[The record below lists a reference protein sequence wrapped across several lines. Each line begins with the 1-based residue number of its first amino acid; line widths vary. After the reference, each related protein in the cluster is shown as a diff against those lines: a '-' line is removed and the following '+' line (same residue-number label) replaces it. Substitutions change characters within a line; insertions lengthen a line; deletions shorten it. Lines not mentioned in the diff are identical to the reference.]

1 MYGVRLSRELGGMKY
16 REFSALLAGLDGKTP
31 LGRVTAIRSEND
43 PKRLREFTPEMR
55 RIRSRWLTR
64 QAARMP
70 QKKADDAIE
79 ALRLAF
85 VNMAGGE
92 RHG

>member
-1 MYGVRLSRELGGMKY
+1 MYGIRLSRELGGMKF
-16 REFSALLAGLDGKTP
+16 REFSALLAGLDYKSP
-31 LGRVTAIRSEND
+31 LGRVAAIRAEND
-43 PKRLREFTPEMR
+43 PKKLKEYTPEMR
-55 RIRSRWLTR
+55 RLRSRWLAR

-79 ALRLAF
+79 AMRLAF

-92 RHG
+92 KHG